1 MKNFLQ
7 LFSIFFL
14 GFFTAVGV
22 NETVGIDKIKSKIFV
37 AKDKVIV
44 YAEELM
50 GKKARQPS
58 SDEETA
64 KTGER
69 EGELEEEEKKKG
81 LPVHTDV
88 LGLRDIKKYFTT
100 YGNLKPWKQ
109 VNLKP
114 SRELTVKEVRVQVG
128 DYVEVGEV
136 IVEFESE
143 LQNEKKKL
151 AAIELKLKNAEFSM
165 TKKLAM
171 KNFISKNEMQQKKL
185 GMEAQ
190 ALRYKIEQIQ
200 SNKQFM
206 KAPIGGIISSINL
219 NDGDFI
225 NDPSKFTIS
234 IVDQEQFKVDLFLP
248 PQVASSL
255 QDGAPVE
262 VFRKG
267 LKGEEKV
274 PGSVISIAPT
284 LDLKSGTVQT
294 SLGVSTP
301 PERWRSGMYVKIR
314 VTVASLAG
322 VLAIKNSALVQEK
335 NKMVAFKV
343 MENPEKGNIAKK
355 VTPLLGDSDGR
366 YTEVKSGL
374 EFFDKIVI
382 KGQGSL
388 KDQTIVNVLK

>member
-1 MKNFLQ
+1 MKNFLL

-14 GFFTAVGV
+14 GFFSAVGV
-22 NETVGIDKIKSKIFV
+22 NETVGIDKLKSKIFV
-37 AKDKVIV
+37 AKDKAIV
-44 YAEELM
+44 YAKELM
-50 GKKARQPS
+50 GKKARQPA
-58 SDEETA
+58 SDGNTA
-64 KTGER
+64 KTGEN
-69 EGELEEEEKKKG
+69 EGELEEEGKKKG

-114 SRELTVKEVRVQVG
+114 SRELTVREVRVKVG

-171 KNFISKNEMQQKKL
+171 KNFISKNEMRQKKL

-206 KAPIGGIISSINL
+206 KAPISGIISSINL

-234 IVDQEQFKVDLFLP
+234 IVDQEEFKVDLFLP
-248 PQVASSL
+248 PQVASAL
-255 QDGAPVE
+255 QDGVPVE
-262 VFRKG
+262 VFRNG

-284 LDLKSGTVQT
+284 LDLKSGTVKT

-301 PERWRSGMYVKIR
+301 PEKWRSGMYVKIK
-314 VTVASLAG
+314 VTVASLEG
-322 VLAIKNSALVQEK
+322 VLAIKNSALIQEK

-343 MENPEKGNIAKK
+343 LENPEKGDIAKK
-355 VTPLLGDSDGR
+355 VVPLLGASDGR